1 MSFPPHGHQRQRT
14 HKGHHQS
21 HESRP
26 FDDTRALVM
35 GLQERAEA
43 VSAFYLSHGYREGQY
58 WRCGDARNT
67 PGQSLYL
74 RIKGPAGKIGRWSD
88 AATGEYGDLLDLIG
102 AATGLTSFA
111 DIARQ
116 ARAFLRMPGPL
127 PKPRQTISPS
137 GRKLAARS
145 VKSAASAAAR
155 LFALSQPLEGTLV
168 TSYLAS
174 RGIVLERHLPSLRFH
189 PRCFYRDDPY
199 EPPQMWPALIAAA
212 TDESGHIH
220 GVHRTWLDP
229 SGQGKAGVA
238 APRKHLG
245 SIIGHAVRF
254 GEAGSVMMAGEG
266 IETVLSAHMAIPDMP
281 MMAAGS
287 AGHLGA
293 LLLPQALRRLYIL
306 RDHDAPGEAAV
317 IRLQARAGAAGIEA
331 LELIPHLGDCNDDL
345 RAWGVYPL
353 RRHLREML
361 VDADRARFL
370 DRPHAFV

>member
-1 MSFPPHGHQRQRT
+1 MRVTFPN
-14 HKGHHQS
+14 
-21 HESRP
+21 
-26 FDDTRALVM
+26 DTRELVM

-102 AATGLTSFA
+102 ASTGLTSFA
-111 DIARQ
+111 DIA
-116 ARAFLRMPGPL
+116 AE
-127 PKPRQTISPS
+127 
-137 GRKLAARS
+137 ARS
-145 VKSAASAAAR
+145 FLKLPRLKSKVKPSDALKSHSRKARTPATAASAAAR

-174 RGIVLERHLPSLRFH
+174 RGILLERHLPSLRFH

-212 TDESGHIH
+212 TDDLGQIH

-229 SGQGKAGVA
+229 SGQGKAPVA
-238 APRKHLG
+238 SPRKLLG
-245 SIIGHAVRF
+245 PIIGHAVRF
-254 GEAGSVMMAGEG
+254 GKAGSVMMAGEG
-266 IETVLSAHMAIPDMP
+266 IETVLSAHVAIPDMP

-293 LLLPQALRRLYIL
+293 LLFPQALRRLYIL

-331 LELIPHLGDCNDDL
+331 LEVIPRLSDFNDDL
-345 RAWGVYPL
+345 RKWGVDPL
-353 RRHLREML
+353 RVHLRGML
-361 VDADRARFL
+361 VEPDRARFM